1 VKYWYTW
8 KILKTLHWNQW
19 MHISRCR
26 EQGQLFFCLFSK
38 YCTFCIIFVGNFK
51 VFLQHSSPSLLA
63 WTRLW
68 TQFIE
73 IANCTC
79 LIYYITVVLYSVFAS
94 SSVIFTFCHQL
105 TPGNVKTVVSRHDP
119 PSPQMCTLCLM
130 FQC

>member
-1 VKYWYTW
+1 LSE
-8 KILKTLHWNQW
+8 ILKYFYNTPHQVCLHEPDYG
-19 MHISRCR
+19 H
-26 EQGQLFFCLFSK
+26 
-38 YCTFCIIFVGNFK
+38 
-51 VFLQHSSPSLLA
+51 
-63 WTRLW
+63 
-68 TQFIE
+68 QFIE

-119 PSPQMCTLCLM
+119 SSPQMCTLCLM